1 MSPQLLMDIFF
12 LLCAG
17 GALSVLVAGE
27 RWTLLILGLVGSL
40 ASLAAGAAACL
51 LLVRGGFA
59 VKLWSLPSVGTVTL
73 SPDRLSALF
82 MLVSVFVFLPA
93 SIYSVGYLQHYRGHF
108 DLRTLCVCYF
118 GLFASVVLVLSAGD
132 AISFLI
138 SWELMSL
145 LAYLLVNY
153 QRRRE
158 EDPRPGY
165 LMLTLGEAGFLGVT
179 LAFLI
184 LAAFSNGLSFAGL
197 RTHLSSF
204 GVGARWS
211 VFLLSFLGFSVK
223 AGLIPF
229 NRWLPQAHPIAPAN
243 VSALLSGVLLNLGV
257 YGIARVNLDL
267 APAASVGPGVVV
279 LLAGTLSALA
289 GILYANRGNDI
300 KEVLANSSIENMG
313 LICAGLG
320 AAMVFMAS
328 GQPIIAGIA
337 LIAAAYQMT
346 NHSVYKSLL
355 FFGAGVID
363 TQAGTRQMDQL
374 GGLIRRMPGVAFFFL
389 VGALSISALPP
400 LNGFVSE
407 WLTLQSLLQSAVLS
421 SRAVKMIFALCGAGL
436 ALTAGLVI
444 TCFVK
449 FYAMTFL
456 GVSRSK
462 GAPPDVAPIHP
473 SIRAAMGISAAL
485 CVLLGVLSSYFIPV
499 LGQAVARLTG
509 GNATSALVPPFFAP
523 ASSRSLLPAPF
534 LADFH
539 SLGAQLGH
547 SFLPGP
553 GLVVLHR
560 GGEQNPVV
568 FAMSTAFMALV
579 LFLLLGISFALVR
592 GLISRGR
599 QTARRRVWA
608 GGLPSLLPEL
618 TYTATGFS
626 NPVRVT
632 FNAIF
637 HPRQSEDRREIVAIH
652 FRARITRVVEE
663 VHVLDRILFVPMA
676 GRAQQIAQ
684 RFAGMHHGRLNAYAA
699 YILGTL
705 LVVLLVG
712 QLPEVGQVTL
722 GPAAIVILA
731 LLVDRLL

>member
-17 GALSVLVAGE
+17 GVLSVLVAGE
-27 RWTLLILGLVGSL
+27 RWTLPILGLFGSL
-40 ASLAAGAAACL
+40 ASLAAGGAGCL
-51 LLVRGGFA
+51 ILVDGGFA
-59 VKLWSLPSVGTVTL
+59 VRLWSLPSLGTLTL
-73 SPDRLSALF
+73 SIDRLSALF
-82 MLVSVFVFLPA
+82 ILVSVLVFLPA

-145 LAYLLVNY
+145 VAYLLVNY

-158 EDPRPGY
+158 ANSRPGY

-223 AGLIPF
+223 TGLIPF
-229 NRWLPQAHPIAPAN
+229 NRWLPRAHPIAPAN

-267 APAASVGPGVVV
+267 APATSVGPGLIV
-279 LLAGTLSALA
+279 LLAGMLSALT

-313 LICAGLG
+313 VVCAGLG

-328 GQPIIAGIA
+328 GHTVIAGMA
-337 LIAAAYQMT
+337 LIAAVYQMT

-355 FFGAGVID
+355 FFGVGVID

-374 GGLIRRMPGVAFFFL
+374 GGLIRRMPWVAFFFL

-400 LNGFVSE
+400 LNGFVGE
-407 WLTLQSLLQSAVLS
+407 WLTLQSMLQSAVLS

-449 FYAMTFL
+449 VYAMTFL

-462 GAPPDVAPIHP
+462 ATPDVAPIHA
-473 SIRAAMGISAAL
+473 SIRAAMGISAVL
-485 CVLLGVLSSYFIPV
+485 CVLLGVLPSYFIPV
-499 LGQAVARLTG
+499 LGHAVARLAG
-509 GNATSALVPPFFAP
+509 GNATPALVPSFFAP
-523 ASSRSLLPAPF
+523 ASSRSSLPAQF
-534 LADFH
+534 RADFH
-539 SLGAQLGH
+539 NLGAQLGH

-560 GGEQNPVV
+560 GGEHNPVV
-568 FAMSTAFMALV
+568 FAMSTAYMALI
-579 LFLLLGISFALVR
+579 LFLFLGVSFALVKR
-592 GLISRGR
+592 LITRR
-599 QTARRRVWA
+599 HQTARRHVWA

-712 QLPEVGQVTL
+712 QLPELSQVTF